1 MKQNIR
7 KSSRKVSSLVWYTVL
22 GLISLVALLPILY
35 MLANSFMGADEIRE
49 YYGAI
54 FGSFGE
60 AAMSFHI
67 IPDEA
72 TLDGYYQMLL
82 RRPDYLMKFWNS
94 LFLTISIVIGQV
106 VVSCISAYG
115 FAKFRFPLR
124 EPIFFLFI
132 VLMMMPYQVTLVS
145 NYIVLDQMKLI
156 GSYAAIILP
165 GIFGAFGVFLMRQVV
180 ASVPDDII
188 EAAKLDGAS
197 QIRILFRVVLPQCK
211 AGIASLVILCFIDN
225 WNMVEQPLV
234 FLKDASQYPLSIFL
248 SNVNTSEPGLAFA
261 CGVLSMGV
269 VLLLFL
275 FFEEELVTGIEYVNF
290 K

>member
-1 MKQNIR
+1 MKRSAIGR
-7 KSSRKVSSLVWYTVL
+7 SRKLSSLLWYTVL

-35 MLANSFMGADEIRE
+35 MLANSFMGAEEIRK

-54 FGSFGE
+54 FGDGGK
-60 AAMSFHI
+60 ATMSFHM
-67 IPDEA
+67 IPDA
-72 TLDGYYQMLL
+72 VTLDGYYQMLL

-94 LFLTISIVIGQV
+94 LFLTCSIVAGQV
-106 VVSCISAYG
+106 IVSCISAYG

-165 GIFGAFGVFLMRQVV
+165 GIFGAFGIFLMRQVV
-180 ASVPDDII
+180 VSVPDDII
-188 EAAKLDGAS
+188 EAAKLDGANHM
-197 QIRILFRVVLPQCK
+197 RILFCVVLPQCK
-211 AGIASLVILCFIDN
+211 AGIASLIILSFIDN

-234 FLKDASQYPLSIFL
+234 FLKDASRYPLSIFL
-248 SNVNTSEPGLAFA
+248 SSVNTSEPGLAFA

-275 FFEEELVTGIEYVNF
+275 FFEEELVSGIEYVNF